1 MKRDDI
7 VQTIG
12 VLANIGVLAGIVFLA
27 IEISQNTSAQYAESR
42 EAVLSASREEILLTM
57 EDPRLI
63 LALTNSEPLTPEE
76 NVRLDG
82 FLSVVL
88 RAREFAWLQ
97 YRDGAIDDT
106 QWNTEFNVLA
116 AFFDSSR
123 TRLWWERVGREYFSS
138 EFGDFVRTEIL
149 SDRATDRV
157 LPILLDWSSEQR

>member
-27 IEISQNTSAQYAESR
+27 IEIRQNTSARYAESR
-42 EAVLSASREEILLTM
+42 EAVLSASREEILVTI

-63 LALTNSEPLTPEE
+63 FALTNSDQLTPEE

-82 FLSVVL
+82 YLSVVL

-116 AFFDSSR
+116 AYFDSSR
-123 TRLWWERVGREYFSS
+123 TRLWWEKIGRQLFSA
-138 EFGDFVRTEIL
+138 EFVNFVDAEIL
-149 SDRATDRV
+149 SNRATDQV
-157 LPILLDWSSEQR
+157 LPLLLDWSSEQR